1 MNHLAPSLNPIRPDA
16 PAEIPVIDLAAYL
29 AGQPGAREQAAAAL
43 RHALENV
50 GFYFVTGHGVDQAL
64 VDAAFDAARHFHAG
78 DRVIIAAFAVTDET
92 ITPRM
97 IVVDEQN
104 RFKQELPGHD
114 VSELN
119 MEILSGH

>member
-1 MNHLAPSLNPIRPDA
+1 
-16 PAEIPVIDLAAYL
+16 
-29 AGQPGAREQAAAAL
+29 
-43 RHALENV
+43 
-50 GFYFVTGHGVDQAL
+50 
-64 VDAAFDAARHFHAG
+64 
-78 DRVIIAAFAVTDET
+78 
-92 ITPRM
+92 M